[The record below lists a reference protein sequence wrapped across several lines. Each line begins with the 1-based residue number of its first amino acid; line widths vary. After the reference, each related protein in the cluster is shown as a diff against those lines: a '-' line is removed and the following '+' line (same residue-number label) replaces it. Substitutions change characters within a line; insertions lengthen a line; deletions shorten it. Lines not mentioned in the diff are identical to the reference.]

1 MQVALVIMI
10 DLLDSL
16 LKALVFLLPV
26 LLVCLPHV
34 CLDVYVVLFVILSL
48 SLLIHLL
55 CQEHTHLFLLKT
67 HPLGPLFF

>member
-16 LKALVFLLPV
+16 LKALVFFLPV

-55 CQEHTHLFLLKT
+55 SQEHTHLFLLKT